1 MHQACDSRIPP
12 LPRKLPRSATEAEKK
27 HRSAVVK
34 ERKRCQA
41 VVKNSDR
48 VKMGGHGGHR
58 ENAGRKIQDDVECDK
73 VDRVKMGEHG
83 GHRDGTGG
91 HRENAGRKIQD
102 DVECDKVERSF
113 RVGRPK
119 YDLWR
124 LDLCR
129 NGETYEPYQPQINF
143 HPINA
148 HHFKIFRWLSWT

>member
-27 HRSAVVK
+27 HRSAVMK

-58 ENAGRKIQDDVECDK
+58 
-73 VDRVKMGEHG
+73 
-83 GHRDGTGG
+83 DGTGG

-102 DVECDKVERSF
+102 DVEWHKVAQTI

-129 NGETYEPYQPQINF
+129 NGETYVP
-143 HPINA
+143 
-148 HHFKIFRWLSWT
+148 

>member
-12 LPRKLPRSATEAEKK
+12 RPRKLPRSATEAEKK
-27 HRSAVVK
+27 HRSAVMK

-58 ENAGRKIQDDVECDK
+58 ENAS
-73 VDRVKMGEHG
+73 
-83 GHRDGTGG
+83 
-91 HRENAGRKIQD
+91 RKIQD
-102 DVECDKVERSF
+102 DVECDKVERSI

-124 LDLCR
+124 LDLFR
-129 NGETYEPYQPQINF
+129 NG
-143 HPINA
+143 
-148 HHFKIFRWLSWT
+148 